1 MESTARDVWR
11 EAISWDARPRPSQA
25 AGCYS
30 WIPTKR
36 TRPWVRNWALCCLM
50 LSPSKRGKI
59 ILQLPHKDDAVSDAI
74 LQKAS
79 KALPKCRNVLEN
91 IRSCSSHTHAPHQSP
106 DSHLQ
111 ITALYKFLIIFF
123 YSKGLLFSQEI

>member
-1 MESTARDVWR
+1 
-11 EAISWDARPRPSQA
+11 
-25 AGCYS
+25 
-30 WIPTKR
+30 
-36 TRPWVRNWALCCLM
+36 M
-50 LSPSKRGKI
+50 LSPSIRGKI

-111 ITALYKFLIIFF
+111 ITALCKFLIIFF